1 MDICYKTLST
11 LTRELRHGN
20 VQDYLN
26 QSVDK
31 VTEELIDFLV
41 NAYVADV
48 VDVTKATKYPP
59 PQDDSDL
66 W

>member
-1 MDICYKTLST
+1 LNETLNT
-11 LTRELRHGN
+11 LTTELREPN
-20 VQDYLN
+20 IQDYLN

-31 VTEELIDFLV
+31 VTEVLIDFLV
-41 NAYVADV
+41 DADIPDV

-59 PQDDSDL
+59 PQDDGDL